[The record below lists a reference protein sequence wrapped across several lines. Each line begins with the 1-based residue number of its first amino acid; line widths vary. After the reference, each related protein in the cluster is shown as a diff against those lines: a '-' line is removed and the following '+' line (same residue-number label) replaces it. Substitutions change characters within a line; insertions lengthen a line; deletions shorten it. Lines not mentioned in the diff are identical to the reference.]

1 MKNTIRWGFF
11 LAGIG
16 ILFLFLYYFIL
27 PLWPFH
33 PAIGWGH
40 YHFGPR
46 VFPFFPFL
54 TLAVMFAAGFLIL
67 NFLFRT
73 KGSTVSKEE
82 KRSFCPFCG
91 SDLRQAEPIP
101 EVSAEAVRS
110 DKPKQRGKNESLSK
124 IRRISNPFVPSGI
137 RKEKSRYPSKTP
149 LSMREMQWIFT

>member
-1 MKNTIRWGFF
+1 VKEEQSMKNVMRWGFF

-16 ILFLFLYYFIL
+16 ILFLFFYYFIL
-27 PLWPFH
+27 PFWPFH
-33 PAIGWGH
+33 PAIGWGY
-40 YHFGPR
+40 YHFGLR
-46 VFPFFPFL
+46 LFPFFPFL

-82 KRSFCPFCG
+82 KRSFCPFCE

-110 DKPKQRGKNESLSK
+110 DKPK
-124 IRRISNPFVPSGI
+124 
-137 RKEKSRYPSKTP
+137 
-149 LSMREMQWIFT
+149 